1 MMTSQISKFMDFTKT
16 QKARYV
22 ENETLFFLQIKR
34 FINYTSVANEEK
46 TTFVAEVT
54 FKTFIFVS
62 YSS

>member
-1 MMTSQISKFMDFTKT
+1 MDFTKT
-16 QKARYV
+16 QKARYI

-34 FINYTSVANEEK
+34 FINYTSIANDEK

-54 FKTFIFVS
+54 FKTFIFFS